1 MEQEKDKKRSD
12 TQPAEVASTERNG
25 EARRRRGPYGP
36 IRNSRGRARGTRQS
50 NNPR

>member
-1 MEQEKDKKRSD
+1 MENEKDKKRSE
-12 TQPAEVASTERNG
+12 TQPAEIATTERP
-25 EARRRRGPYGP
+25 EPRRRRGPYGP